1 MTTRSVALVADSRER
16 RDPRVASAF
25 LLTSAGALT
34 LLGTVTYTIYINTQM
49 NYGSES
55 DRLLAQTLGSLSV
68 EAVAVGFLGLASLIL
83 IWFAG
88 AAGSVAPSGHGGVGL
103 TWANGA
109 LGALVVACGLAGVA
123 GAGLSATLPAGDP
136 AWYLVQGFSSAIGST
151 LLGVAV
157 VVSAAARV
165 GAEATPGVTE

>member
-1 MTTRSVALVADSRER
+1 VA
-16 RDPRVASAF
+16 
-25 LLTSAGALT
+25 
-34 LLGTVTYTIYINTQM
+34 YIIYVNTQM

-68 EAVAVGFLGLASLIL
+68 EAIPVGFLGLASLIL
-83 IWFAG
+83 VWFAG
-88 AAGSVAPSGHGGVGL
+88 SSSFPLSRHAGVGL
-103 TWANGA
+103 TWADGA

-123 GAGLSATLPAGDP
+123 AAGLSATLPGGNP
-136 AWYLVQGFSSAIGST
+136 AWNLVQEFSSAIGST

-165 GAEATPGVTE
+165 GVEATPVVTE